1 MTDVIFGDCSW
12 KLGIEEVGLVEKLG
26 NGVEEGKTP

>member
-1 MTDVIFGDCSW
+1 MTNVIFGDCSW
-12 KLGIEEVGLVEKLG
+12 KLGIEVGLVEKLG